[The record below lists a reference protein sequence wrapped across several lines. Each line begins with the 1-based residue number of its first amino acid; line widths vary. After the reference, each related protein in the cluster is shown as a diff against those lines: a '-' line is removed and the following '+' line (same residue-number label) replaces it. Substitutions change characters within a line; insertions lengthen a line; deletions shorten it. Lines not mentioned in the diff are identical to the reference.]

1 MNFCLYPAGAWS
13 TAIAIHLDRLG
24 HTVTLVPYQMEEAMY
39 MTEKRESPFLPGH
52 KLPERMQIGMELKP
66 ALLEADCCIIGAPSR
81 FLRGVCRSI
90 RAAAEGSAKRLKNV
104 VLLTKGLE
112 EDSLLLSTQVAM
124 EELGAQ
130 YGVGIRSGPTFAT
143 QVAEGKPSAIVL
155 AGNYAAD
162 DMRELQEAMSGASL
176 RVYSSDDMSGV
187 CLGGSI
193 KNVYA
198 IAAGC
203 CDGLDLGDNAKAALL
218 TRSLAEMVRV
228 GLALG
233 GKMETF
239 FGLSGF
245 GDLVLTCNGEESRNR
260 TFGESIARGMGIEE
274 LLATGKTVEG
284 YRSCESFMQICE
296 QKGIDA
302 PILSQVYALLYK
314 GMKPSDAIAALMSR
328 DLKPEHPTAG
338 R

>member
-1 MNFCLYPAGAWS
+1 M
-13 TAIAIHLDRLG
+13 AIHLDRLG
-24 HTVTLVPYQMEEAMY
+24 HTVTLVPYRMDEAMH
-39 MTEKRESPFLPGH
+39 MTSRRESPFLPGFH
-52 KLPERMQIGMELKP
+52 LPERLQIGMELKP
-66 ALLEADCCIIGAPSR
+66 ALLEAECCIIGAPSS

-90 RAAAEGSAKRLKNV
+90 RAAARDAARLRSV

-112 EDSLLLSTQVAM
+112 EESLLLSTKVAE
-124 EELGAQ
+124 EELGDL
-130 YGVGIRSGPTFAT
+130 YGVGILSGPTFAT
-143 QVAEGKPSAIVL
+143 QVAQGKPSAIVL
-155 AGNYAAD
+155 AGNYAPEL
-162 DMRELQEAMSGASL
+162 MRDLQQAMSGASL

-203 CDGLDLGDNAKAALL
+203 CDGLELGDNTKAALL

-233 GKMETF
+233 GRMETF

-245 GDLVLTCNGEESRNR
+245 GDLVLTCNGQESRNR
-260 TFGESIARGMGIEE
+260 TFGEKIARGVPIEE

-284 YRSCESFMQICE
+284 YHSCQSFVDIC
-296 QKGIDA
+296 QRNGIDA
-302 PILSQVYALLYK
+302 PILMQVQALLFG
-314 GMKPSDAIAALMSR
+314 GMKASDAIAALMSR
-328 DLKPEHPTAG
+328 DLKPEHPI